1 VFSSP
6 EQLDGSARPSFP
18 SSSADR
24 VAQPLAL
31 AAGGVRSAIV
41 RLAPSVHGDGD
52 HRFMATLVRVA
63 RDKGVSAYVGDGTNR
78 WPAVHRLDAARLFL
92 LALVTAP
99 AGSTLHAVADEGVQL
114 RAVAEVIGRHL
125 DLPVAPISP
134 GDAQEH
140 FSFLAG
146 LLALDNPAS
155 SALTRELVGWQPTYP
170 GLLDDLDQGHYF
182 HNQSALAGGGPDQSV
197 VNGAADQHII
207 DAPLEGDQVL
217 LTGQ

>member
-1 VFSSP
+1 
-6 EQLDGSARPSFP
+6 
-18 SSSADR
+18 
-24 VAQPLAL
+24 
-31 AAGGVRSAIV
+31 
-41 RLAPSVHGDGD
+41 
-52 HRFMATLVRVA
+52 M
-63 RDKGVSAYVGDGTNR
+63 
-78 WPAVHRLDAARLFL
+78 HRLDAARLFL

-146 LLALDNPAS
+146 LLALDSPAS

-197 VNGAADQHII
+197 VNGAADQHTI

>member
-1 VFSSP
+1 MDRLGRRSRAHRPTASP
-6 EQLDGSARPSFP
+6 NRSRS
-18 SSSADR
+18 
-24 VAQPLAL
+24 PLA
-31 AAGGVRSAIV
+31 AFA
-41 RLAPSVHGDGD
+41 RLSCDSPRRFTATEIG
-52 HRFMATLVRVA
+52 FMATLVRVA
-63 RDKGVSAYVGDGTNR
+63 RDKGVSAHVGDGTNR

-99 AGSTLHAVADEGVQL
+99 AGSTLQAVADEGVQL
-114 RAVAEVIGRHL
+114 RAVVEVIGRHL

-146 LLALDNPAS
+146 LLALDSPAS

-197 VNGAADQHII
+197 VNGAADQHTI